1 MILLRF
7 QQELV
12 DVSEYKIPECGAA
25 KWKISAKE
33 LEMATTLLESMADEW
48 KPEDYKDEFRA
59 RMMAV
64 INKRLKTKGATTQ
77 VEEEEDATPHDATT
91 NVVDFMA
98 LLKKSLEKKGEKPA
112 AKRATAKAAPVK
124 LAAVK

>member
-1 MILLRF
+1 
-7 QQELV
+7 
-12 DVSEYKIPECGAA
+12 
-25 KWKISAKE
+25 
-33 LEMATTLLESMADEW
+33 MADKW

-98 LLKKSLEKKGEKPA
+98 LLKKSLEKKGETRPEKPA
-112 AKRATAKAAPVK
+112 AKRAAAKAPAAKKSAKKAASKTTTGKAPRK
-124 LAAVK
+124 SA